1 MPSPS
6 PAPDD
11 LTLLRDAARACG
23 PLLRETFRTEMK
35 VWSKGAAG
43 PVTEIDLRVNA
54 QLKDQLLGAR
64 PAYGWLSEESA
75 DNAERLQR
83 ARVFIVDPIDGT
95 SAFIAGQPEFC
106 VALAVV
112 SEGQPQVSAV
122 YNPITE
128 EMFEARAGAGAF
140 LNGVRLGVSHRDA
153 LEDSRLIGRPNWFK
167 SPRWPTPWP
176 PVRAEHRVAM
186 QYRLALVA
194 AGAFDGMLGLGAKAD
209 WDVAAGALLVT
220 EAGGLVTTP
229 WNENLAFNQP
239 DALSPGVVAAG
250 PALHPLLIE
259 RVQSLPRPGA
269 PRAETA

>member
-11 LTLLRDAARACG
+11 LALLREAARACG
-23 PLLRETFRTEMK
+23 PLLRETFGADMQI
-35 VWSKGAAG
+35 WSKGAAG

-54 QLKDQLLGAR
+54 QLKERLLGAR
-64 PAYGWLSEESA
+64 PDYGWLSEESA
-75 DNAERLQR
+75 DNPARLHC
-83 ARVFIVDPIDGT
+83 AALFVVDPIDGT

-112 SEGQPQVSAV
+112 RAGQPESAAI

-128 EMFEARAGAGAF
+128 EMFEARKGAGAF
-140 LNGVRLGVSHRDA
+140 LNGAPIRVSARAA

-167 SPRWPTPWP
+167 SPRWPAPWP

-194 AGAFDGMLGLGAKAD
+194 AGAFDGMMGLGAKAD
-209 WDVAAGALLVT
+209 WDVAAGALLVA
-220 EAGGLVTTP
+220 EAGGIVTTP
-229 WNENLAFNQP
+229 WNEPLAFNRP
-239 DALSPGVVAAG
+239 EPLNPGVVAAG

-269 PRAETA
+269 PRAGTG